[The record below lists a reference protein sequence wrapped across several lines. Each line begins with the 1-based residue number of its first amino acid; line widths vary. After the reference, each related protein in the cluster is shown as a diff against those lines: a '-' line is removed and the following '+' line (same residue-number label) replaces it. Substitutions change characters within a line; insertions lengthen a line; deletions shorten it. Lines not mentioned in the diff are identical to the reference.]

1 VIFHDLRRSAA
12 RNMRRAGIPEN
23 TIMKI
28 AGWKTPNVFRRY
40 DIQDGR
46 NIRQAAEI
54 IEKRLAEERA
64 ISTISSAMTAQR
76 QNTTAVQKYRKIFN

>member
-1 VIFHDLRRSAA
+1 
-12 RNMRRAGIPEN
+12 
-23 TIMKI
+23 MKI